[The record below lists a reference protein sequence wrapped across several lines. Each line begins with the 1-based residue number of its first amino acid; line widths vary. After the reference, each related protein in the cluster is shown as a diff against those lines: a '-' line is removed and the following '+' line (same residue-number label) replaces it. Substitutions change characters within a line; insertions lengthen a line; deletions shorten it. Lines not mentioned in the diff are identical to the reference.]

1 MSIFGIVKKICCVWV
16 ALLTVLACCPLLAV
30 QSDAVTPTY
39 YVSNEYKSSKY
50 YKALKDYKLT
60 GDERY
65 DVVSIAL
72 TQYGYH
78 EGNDDSDMSGSNLE
92 GFKNFAEYNRMYG
105 TRFATTNF
113 TGSIAGIFIF
123 RITW

>member
-1 MSIFGIVKKICCVWV
+1 MPIFGIVKKICCVC
-16 ALLTVLACCPLLAV
+16 LASLMLFASLPLFSV
-30 QSDAVTPTY
+30 ESDAVTPTY

-65 DVVSIAL
+65 DLVSIAL

-92 GFKNFAEYNRMYG
+92 GFKNFAEYNRMYCKLDNG
-105 TRFATTNF
+105 EGN
-113 TGSIAGIFIF
+113 GMSYG
-123 RITW
+123 